1 MFLNTTLQNH
11 IESSS
16 TIETRATILAEWNMN
31 VADNIFKLG
40 NYRNRDTKKASL
52 FFDNNDVGNFYTGA
66 TDADIVLDN
75 GYDNEESPSLFSKVK
90 DQYNMLYSLEDCI
103 KPFRPRSGINKAFYI
118 AGRYLHNFNTNLINN
133 QDSSLANI
141 SFSFSILFFFKEF
154 VQKFNSSHTNSS
166 SSFVYQLSIIK

>member
-16 TIETRATILAEWNMN
+16 TIETRATVLAEWNMN

-75 GYDNEESPSLFSKVK
+75 GYDNEENPSLFSKVK

-118 AGRYLHNFNTNLINN
+118 A
-133 QDSSLANI
+133 
-141 SFSFSILFFFKEF
+141 
-154 VQKFNSSHTNSS
+154 
-166 SSFVYQLSIIK
+166 